1 VSDAV
6 RRAVIGGTLITIGAL
21 AGLFASTG
29 MRERVLDAYLVA
41 LGAVLMLMLIRT
53 ARTLIGDRGRSPF
66 DDALAAMRHTRSR
79 SRGLKLE
86 RDVELSRLNE
96 FHFHM
101 RLRPVMRE
109 IAALR
114 LRRRFGVELD
124 REPAR
129 ARELVPTAAWDVV
142 RPDRPPPRDRLAPG
156 PSLASLREIVG
167 ELERL

>member
-66 DDALAAMRHTRSR
+66 DQRHGIGRRPLAYGLGLEHRCAEALAGHLVKI
-79 SRGLKLE
+79 G
-86 RDVELSRLNE
+86 
-96 FHFHM
+96 
-101 RLRPVMRE
+101 
-109 IAALR
+109 
-114 LRRRFGVELD
+114 
-124 REPAR
+124 R
-129 ARELVPTAAWDVV
+129 AHV
-142 RPDRPPPRDRLAPG
+142 
-156 PSLASLREIVG
+156 
-167 ELERL
+167 